1 MSIYELKTSV
11 SELSS
16 ANDAT
21 SKMMY
26 EQHPPTRDVTGGNF
40 PNGAIHIRWQT
51 SGQKWWVP
59 SRSYIRTTLKI
70 TKGNGTQLLQSDDV
84 APNMGLCA
92 NMYQSA
98 EFRIADKT
106 VSRVSDYM
114 PQVDALETRLNKS
127 KAWIDSLG
135 ASTNWWQTEQKDR
148 KAQITKDGV
157 IQSNIPAYDAPLSR
171 VALGFD
177 APDGGAADRNAGAY
191 TDADGL
197 LIFSANG
204 GAGLPADVRELFP
217 IGSKFTYTSIF
228 GAPADDPRL
237 NTPVIVVAHVNA
249 TTIKLQQ
256 GVIGDVPADGRNDWR
271 VELRKI
277 EQYENL
283 ARGIDT
289 FELTWQPPLS
299 IFKVG
304 HAIPSGKFELVL
316 NPQTASQYQQRAIE
330 TLLANKAPGLT
341 VNDFKVEVVDMYLY
355 IATVEGARMDNGTYL
370 LDLNETRCQVDNMNA
385 GGAFQQKN
393 FDVSPSTYALTTCFQ
408 DERAGNNTLYSAS
421 KFKAN
426 GDDELKLN
434 RLFINY
440 AGVNKPQPDANPI
453 FDGTVDRTTQRYV
466 ESQLNSGAYFDCGGA
481 ETIEEYHKRGSYYY
495 FSWPRDGTDR
505 STRVNVHFGFSAA
518 QPNTRVLL
526 FDHSKKVASI
536 SVADGNVVSVMVEDQ

>member
-59 SRSYIRTTLKI
+59 SRSYIRTTIKM
-70 TKGNGTQLLQSDDV
+70 TKAPTALVPDPPQLTSSDNI

-92 NMYQSA
+92 NLYQSA

-135 ASTNWWQTEQKDR
+135 ASTNWWQADQSER
-148 KAQITKDGV
+148 KKEVVSDPELVKKEEVKSREELGNPVGQQIV
-157 IQSNIPAYDAPLSR
+157 I
-171 VALGFD
+171 
-177 APDGGAADRNAGAY
+177 AADTGVLTQSVGGVDFTGIFVAG
-191 TDADGL
+191 DE
-197 LIFSANG
+197 IEI
-204 GAGLPADVRELFP
+204 DV
-217 IGSKFTYTSIF
+217 G
-228 GAPADDPRL
+228 
-237 NTPVIVVAHVNA
+237 
-249 TTIKLQQ
+249 
-256 GVIGDVPADGRNDWR
+256 GVIGTVKYRVSAVLTANTLQLNNLKGIAVADAVYPWR
-271 VELRKI
+271 RVRAVDAESS
-277 EQYENL
+277 
-283 ARGIDT
+283 RGIDT

-299 IFKVG
+299 IFKVS

-316 NPQTASQYQQRAIE
+316 NPQTASQYKKRAIE
-330 TLLANKAPGLT
+330 SLLADKDAGLG
-341 VNDFKVEVVDMYLY
+341 NQFDLEVVDMYLY
-355 IATVEGARMDNGTYL
+355 VATVEGARMDNGTYL
-370 LDLNETRCQVDNMNA
+370 LDLNETRCQVDNMNV

-505 STRVNVHFGFSAA
+505 STRVNVHFGFSAV

-536 SVADGNVVSVMVEDQ
+536 SVADGNVMSVMVEDQ